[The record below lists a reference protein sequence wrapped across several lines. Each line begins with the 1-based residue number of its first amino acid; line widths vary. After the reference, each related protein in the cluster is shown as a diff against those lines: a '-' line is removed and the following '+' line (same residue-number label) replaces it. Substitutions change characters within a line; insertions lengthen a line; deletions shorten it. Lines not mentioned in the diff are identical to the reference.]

1 MATCTVARISL
12 IQSIQSYYL
21 TFSAA
26 LGIVR
31 INSALH
37 SLARKFV
44 KFVGKKT
51 GKFVRFQQTFSRHG
65 RVFKQAWTLL
75 IWLNENVPLYIT
87 AKVIWN
93 FLFFNTDFYENRAH
107 VHVGKRNTEK
117 LCKIWLEPNVEL
129 AAQGDLSNAQVK
141 EVLRI
146 ANEYR
151 DKLLKQWELC

>member
-1 MATCTVARISL
+1 M
-12 IQSIQSYYL
+12 
-21 TFSAA
+21 
-26 LGIVR
+26 IV
-31 INSALH
+31 I
-37 SLARKFV
+37 
-44 KFVGKKT
+44 GKT
-51 GKFVRFQQTFSRHG
+51 GKFA
-65 RVFKQAWTLL
+65 KNLL
-75 IWLNENVPLYIT
+75 MPKVLLYIT